1 MKKPNRIDYDAFSWL
16 PLNRWTVDNIMGPR
30 LGQVIFCKIC
40 DEYVIITDADKHA
53 AKHVSVRKR
62 QLADDRKK
70 AKELRLEN
78 IRRAREEKAA
88 QIAGK
93 TN

>member
-1 MKKPNRIDYDAFSWL
+1 MTKAKREDYDMFDWL
-16 PLNRWTVDNIMGPR
+16 PLNRWTVDNLLGPELRLKIM
-30 LGQVIFCKIC
+30 CKIC
-40 DEYVIITDADKHA
+40 DKYISKGDSEKHIA
-53 AKHVSVRKR
+53 SHIATRKR

-70 AKELRLEN
+70 ARELRLEN